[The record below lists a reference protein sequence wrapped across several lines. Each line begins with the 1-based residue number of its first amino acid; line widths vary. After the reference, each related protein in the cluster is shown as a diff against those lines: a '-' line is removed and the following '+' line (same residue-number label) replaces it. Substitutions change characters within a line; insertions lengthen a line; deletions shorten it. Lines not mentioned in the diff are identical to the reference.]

1 MTQESVKVVVRCRP
15 MNGKEREQKCQS
27 VVRIDCAAGQCTLTN
42 PADRSAPAKTFC
54 FDGAYDGDSTTEQIY
69 DDIVYPIVE
78 SVSEG
83 YNGTVFAYGQTG
95 CGKSFSMQGTPRVP
109 QQKGI
114 IPRSF
119 EHVFEAIAT
128 ADASKYLVHASYLEI
143 YNEDVR
149 DLLSDDP
156 RKKLDLK
163 EHPDKGVYVPGLS
176 LVPVH
181 DVDSCEAVM
190 ERGWRNRSV
199 GATLMNADSSRS
211 HSIFTIHLEQM
222 ELTGRK
228 SIRTG
233 KLNLVDLAGS
243 ERQAKTGAS
252 GERLREATKINLS
265 LSALGNVISALVDGR
280 SKHIPYR
287 DSKLTRLLQDSL
299 GGNTRTLMLA
309 CVSPADSNYD
319 ETLSTLRY
327 ASRAKNIKN
336 RPCVNEDPKDA
347 LLREYRQ
354 ELERLKQLLS
364 RGSFRAPPSAT
375 PTEGATSYSAAPPCD
390 DQPDSS
396 SSEVVNQLKNDY
408 EAQMTELRNKY
419 REEQES
425 RAKLMMD
432 VEQMRS
438 QFQAQMQQQ
447 QAEKRQRTQE
457 ASQEVNNNHLKV
469 DEQETTGRWAEPV
482 GSPEKPAIRAPNAS
496 PCFGSQED
504 PASLAQMQARALE
517 RLQELQGRMLG
528 GEKKHD
534 AELKARRAKKKSFAE
549 KRIRAL
555 AEALAKVDDDD
566 RTMLPDYDDI
576 NAELKV
582 KSSMIRK
589 AKRKIQALEQE
600 VQDLQREFET
610 ERTDYL
616 ETIRRQ
622 DQQMRLLSQILDKV
636 QPCIR
641 RDSNYADLEAV
652 KAQSVWDQDAQRWR
666 LPDLTVQQT
675 KLPPAA
681 GVQPGGRTTQ
691 NGGDGSSLVAS
702 TFDAA
707 SLRNRPNISSDF
719 VNSMFKKPHRQE
731 ELLTV
736 GKLESQANN
745 TARAAAA
752 LGGLVRARQLA
763 VQLHRGAAAEIR
775 ASRSLPTTGVGKQGA
790 WFPHV
795 SSVADDEPSPPRR
808 PLQLESLNLDA
819 GIRCQPPGAAARMT
833 ADLLEWP
840 A

>member
-1 MTQESVKVVVRCRP
+1 MAQESVKVVVRCRP
-15 MNGKEREQKCQS
+15 MNTREREKKCQNI
-27 VVRIDCAAGQCTLTN
+27 VRIDCAAGQCTLTN
-42 PADRSAPAKTFC
+42 PADKSAPSKSFC
-54 FDGAYDGDSTTEQIY
+54 FDGAYDAESTTEQIY

-95 CGKSFSMQGTPRVP
+95 CGKSFSMQGTARAP

-119 EHVFEAIAT
+119 EHVFEAIAA
-128 ADASKYLVHASYLEI
+128 ADSSKYLVHASYLEI

-149 DLLSDDP
+149 DLLAGDP

-176 LVPVH
+176 LEPVH
-181 DVDSCEAVM
+181 DVASCESVM

-211 HSIFTIHLEQM
+211 HSIFTIHVEQM
-222 ELTGRK
+222 ELTGKK
-228 SIRTG
+228 SIRSG

-243 ERQAKTGAS
+243 ERQTKTGAS

-309 CVSPADSNYD
+309 CISPADDNYD

-327 ASRAKNIKN
+327 ASRAKNIQN

-364 RGSFRAPPSAT
+364 RGSFMQSPPAT
-375 PTEGATSYSAAPPCD
+375 D
-390 DQPDSS
+390 DSS
-396 SSEVVNQLKNDY
+396 EEPEPHKSSEAVDQLKSDY
-408 EAQMTELRNKY
+408 EARMEELQNKY

-425 RAKLMMD
+425 KAKLMMD
-432 VEQMRS
+432 VEKMRT
-438 QFQAQMQQQ
+438 QFQMQMQQ
-447 QAEKRQRTQE
+447 AEQKFKDQE
-457 ASQEVNNNHLKV
+457 APGEVNNNDVKV
-469 DEQETTGRWAEPV
+469 TSVDDEEADRWAQPV
-482 GSPEKPAIRAPNAS
+482 ESPERPSIRAPNAS
-496 PCFGSQED
+496 PCFGNQED
-504 PASLAQMQARALE
+504 PASLAQMQAKALE
-517 RLQELQGRMLG
+517 RLQELQGKMLG

-534 AELKARRAKKKSFAE
+534 AELKARRAKRKSFAE

-555 AEALAKVDDDD
+555 AEALAKVDDED

-600 VQDLQREFET
+600 VRDLQSEFET

-616 ETIRRQ
+616 ETIRKQ
-622 DQQMRLLSQILDKV
+622 DQQLRLLSQILDKV

-641 RDSNYADLEAV
+641 RDSNYANLEAV

-666 LPDLTVQQT
+666 LPELCVQQT
-675 KLPPAA
+675 KLPPA
-681 GVQPGGRTTQ
+681 GVQPGGRVAQ
-691 NGGDGSSLVAS
+691 NGTDAPPLVAS
-702 TFDAA
+702 TFDA
-707 SLRNRPNISSDF
+707 SSQRNKPTFGADF
-719 VNSMFKKPHRQE
+719 VNSILKKPNRQE
-731 ELLTV
+731 ELLNER
-736 GKLESQANN
+736 LDPASCS
-745 TARAAAA
+745 RAAAS
-752 LGGLVRARQLA
+752 LGGLLRARHLA
-763 VQLHRGAAAEIR
+763 AQLHSNVAAGDIR
-775 ASRSLPTTGVGKQGA
+775 TSRSLPTTSVGKA
-790 WFPHV
+790 WGEER
-795 SSVADDEPSPPRR
+795 SGPRK

-819 GIRCQPPGAAARMT
+819 GFSTRPVAGGSEAGARLAAE
-833 ADLLEWP
+833 LLEWP
-840 A
+840 T